1 MGGKE
6 EKKKRKGKE
15 DKIHAHDEESET
27 LFERVLEKG
36 PSLSIYLHHQARARA
51 FARGRLKPF
60 MKGGAHLSLRLP
72 LLVSTRSCHARTHA
86 RTRPQ
91 QHART
96 HNSTRARTRTRGRKE
111 STHARARKQ
120 LLRNSSRRSSTAA
133 AAAVAATLTLA
144 PRVFTTRLRLPTSPH
159 ILQRTSVLHARA
171 CPGPGANAAFVACA
185 PIPEEFPEEFPD
197 SLRCWELRRAVLLG
211 PAHGAARSPRTP
223 TYGSLVHAQRVCAQ
237 RKCGAPRRARAYGWP
252 PGGGAPAACSSC
264 ALQQLH
270 YGAKRHHTSSP
281 TNTTAITSKN

>member
-111 STHARARKQ
+111 STHARAR
-120 LLRNSSRRSSTAA
+120 SSCCGIAADAA
-133 AAAVAATLTLA
+133 AQ
-144 PRVFTTRLRLPTSPH
+144 PRQQQWRRHSPWRHAYSPH
-159 ILQRTSVLHARA
+159 VLACQHHRTYFKERA
-171 CPGPGANAAFVACA
+171 SC
-185 PIPEEFPEEFPD
+185 
-197 SLRCWELRRAVLLG
+197 
-211 PAHGAARSPRTP
+211 T
-223 TYGSLVHAQRVCAQ
+223 
-237 RKCGAPRRARAYGWP
+237 RARAQDLAQTLRLWR
-252 PGGGAPAACSSC
+252 AHQSRRNS
-264 ALQQLH
+264 
-270 YGAKRHHTSSP
+270 RRNSRTF
-281 TNTTAITSKN
+281 